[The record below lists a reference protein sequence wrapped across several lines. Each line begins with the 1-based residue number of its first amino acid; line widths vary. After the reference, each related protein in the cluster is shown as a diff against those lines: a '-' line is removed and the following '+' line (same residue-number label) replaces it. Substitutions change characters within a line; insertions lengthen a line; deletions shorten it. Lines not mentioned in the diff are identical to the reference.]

1 MMLKSHAWWIRRKD
15 LSLHAIF
22 ALLLIGVL
30 PFATSHAVAS
40 STSQTVIIE
49 DWNHSGSGLLPS
61 GWKLEAGQFNNG
73 TGIIK
78 QGDSKFLK
86 MVPDG
91 KVLRIS
97 KSINI
102 DPQNFPI
109 LELDVR
115 DKTSEPPALRV
126 ILTFD
131 SGVPFFEDT
140 LIYTLGETHP
150 FTFQNKDQWE
160 GYSRNISNDFS
171 KGLHRKKE
179 LPKIIKIS
187 LEVEI
192 KSQPNSPLIGEI
204 AFREDEALER
214 INYKGAPL
222 SGIFPPGTIIMKMP
236 NGEVTPLY
244 DLHHQAC
251 NSGNPKEGYT
261 LPIVYS
267 TKIGDATKT
276 LSDLDTSKV
285 LAEARALG
293 DKRFLEIDT
302 SPNGGRLVT
311 SRIEFKNYTITR
323 FRTQKVLEWSVD
335 NLLDLPQTCL
345 DLFKDNLEL
354 ILESHIG
361 EAERISIIGGFAQ
374 ETSLELRRPL
384 TIVTSSIPLTT
395 LYGKATKQKLIRE
408 YGKTI
413 LRSAKSSSLK
423 GTSRSEDENRLTA
436 GLAKLYPQRKL
447 EVMFGGS
454 QFVILGLDQ
463 GVKTSPFLNS
473 TDVRDAGKLLAII
486 MRADDPLSS
495 DLKGL
500 YVAKQDLFR
509 NLKEGERLI
518 AVLNEAIAHFDL
530 PTGKLPTNILDKLA
544 GLPPEERRARINRA
558 ILDAQYRD
566 FIQDYVESG
575 LNQAALDILNK
586 TLIEDTQD
594 VILDTKEDLVIKWTN
609 SDTFNDDRYLIY
621 EYFFDGARID
631 GPCISIHISKDNVI
645 VDIVGKPLLT
655 SDLAAIRALY
665 RSGVSPFS
673 AKYENSSL
681 SPYKKRLPVLWPVYV
696 RWPVFVRTN
705 AMVWRPA
712 WGLVAEAEVKK
723 SNSALTTF
731 DSYNDALTL
740 DTLDHP
746 LEGPSLA
753 KGSVVAQG
761 VEIQLLPAEPPDE
774 WSMGDR
780 GEAGEAEIRLFFD
793 GATLP
798 TSTVAG
804 SYASELP
811 PSAERITQR
820 HGRWSHN
827 IPDGLAAI
835 ANLRKSYRYFRN
847 NLGWHKK
854 GSVAGS
860 KTDYFSDPLKMLY
873 EPKNLNLQGN
883 AAWMGGYFA
892 IGNSSIANDLSIWM
906 HEYTHFVISQ
916 IIRNG
921 RGVNFCTGENGE
933 IAGAIEESLADIFS
947 VLMRMSVPGPH
958 VNGSSGEAWKIG
970 ELTLGVDARDLRNP
984 GKSGYNQI
992 DPPSIFKTKHYPQP
1006 SDASSKVNRACMEK
1020 QNTPNGEEIWDGV
1033 NIAHINN
1040 SIPNLVATKLIR
1052 EDEKEFWAEVYFE
1065 TLKQRRR
1072 QGRISY
1078 KPTFEQLA
1086 AEMITAVSIVGP
1098 RYYGD
1103 KTSDYK
1109 CKVRSA
1115 WRQVGVSVD
1124 QCD

>member
-15 LSLHAIF
+15 LALHAIF

-40 STSQTVIIE
+40 STSRTVIIE

-335 NLLDLPQTCL
+335 NLLDLQQSCL

-374 ETSLELRRPL
+374 ERNLELRRPL
-384 TIVTSSIPLTT
+384 TIITSSIPLIT
-395 LYGKATKQKLIRE
+395 LYGNATKQKLIRE

-413 LRSAKSSSLK
+413 LGSAKSSSLK
-423 GTSRSEDENRLTA
+423 GTSRSEDESRLTA
-436 GLAKLYPQRKL
+436 GLAKLFPQLKL

-463 GVKTSPFLNS
+463 GVKTSPFLDR
-473 TDVRDAGKLLAII
+473 TDVRDAGKLLAVI
-486 MRADDPLSS
+486 MKADDPLSS
-495 DLKGL
+495 VLKGL

-509 NLKEGERLI
+509 DLKEGERLI
-518 AVLNEAIAHFDL
+518 EVLNEAIAQLDL
-530 PTGKLPTNILDKLA
+530 PKEKLPTNILDKLA
-544 GLPPEERRARINRA
+544 GLPPKERRTRINRA

-566 FIQDYVESG
+566 FIQDYVEAG
-575 LNQAALDILNK
+575 LNEAALDILNS
-586 TLIEDTQD
+586 TLLEDTQD
-594 VILDTKEDLVIKWTN
+594 VKLDTKEDLVIKWTN
-609 SDTFNDDRYLIY
+609 SDTFNEDRYLFY
-621 EYFFDGARID
+621 EYFFDG
-631 GPCISIHISKDNVI
+631 
-645 VDIVGKPLLT
+645 
-655 SDLAAIRALY
+655 
-665 RSGVSPFS
+665 
-673 AKYENSSL
+673 
-681 SPYKKRLPVLWPVYV
+681 
-696 RWPVFVRTN
+696 
-705 AMVWRPA
+705 
-712 WGLVAEAEVKK
+712 
-723 SNSALTTF
+723 
-731 DSYNDALTL
+731 
-740 DTLDHP
+740 
-746 LEGPSLA
+746 
-753 KGSVVAQG
+753 
-761 VEIQLLPAEPPDE
+761 
-774 WSMGDR
+774 
-780 GEAGEAEIRLFFD
+780 
-793 GATLP
+793 
-798 TSTVAG
+798 
-804 SYASELP
+804 
-811 PSAERITQR
+811 
-820 HGRWSHN
+820 
-827 IPDGLAAI
+827 
-835 ANLRKSYRYFRN
+835 
-847 NLGWHKK
+847 
-854 GSVAGS
+854 
-860 KTDYFSDPLKMLY
+860 
-873 EPKNLNLQGN
+873 
-883 AAWMGGYFA
+883 
-892 IGNSSIANDLSIWM
+892 
-906 HEYTHFVISQ
+906 
-916 IIRNG
+916 
-921 RGVNFCTGENGE
+921 
-933 IAGAIEESLADIFS
+933 
-947 VLMRMSVPGPH
+947 
-958 VNGSSGEAWKIG
+958 
-970 ELTLGVDARDLRNP
+970 
-984 GKSGYNQI
+984 
-992 DPPSIFKTKHYPQP
+992 
-1006 SDASSKVNRACMEK
+1006 
-1020 QNTPNGEEIWDGV
+1020 
-1033 NIAHINN
+1033 
-1040 SIPNLVATKLIR
+1040 
-1052 EDEKEFWAEVYFE
+1052 
-1065 TLKQRRR
+1065 
-1072 QGRISY
+1072 
-1078 KPTFEQLA
+1078 
-1086 AEMITAVSIVGP
+1086 
-1098 RYYGD
+1098 
-1103 KTSDYK
+1103 
-1109 CKVRSA
+1109 
-1115 WRQVGVSVD
+1115 
-1124 QCD
+1124 